1 MLAPRIDSRPRFRL
15 GRFMQRNFPPAQ
27 RSQTEIQIR
36 PWRRSFS
43 RGTLLGLLLFSATG
57 AASAEPPVVPAPLRT
72 RAEVAA
78 VLALAETPPAAPRA
92 LRVLLVAGPKD
103 HGAGQHDYPAWQKAW
118 APLLAKSPAVTVD
131 TAFPF
136 PSTEQLAVADL
147 AVFYLRGKWDEA
159 QLAELEKFQ
168 NRGGGIVTIHWAIGV
183 TGPPEKF
190 AERVGLA
197 YPSAK
202 YRHGVVDLKLATDHP
217 ITRGFPATLRF
228 TDESYWPLVGDTSR
242 VRLLGTS
249 EEKAGTGDVILPIPI
264 FWTHEPAGG
273 GRAFVCIFGHYM
285 WTFDDPLF
293 RLLLLRGMAWAARE
307 PTTRFDALATDG
319 VKFAD

>member
-1 MLAPRIDSRPRFRL
+1 MFRPVGPLLPMRKFALFWPLFIAVGFCQTSSAPKAK
-15 GRFMQRNFPPAQ
+15 Q
-27 RSQTEIQIR
+27 
-36 PWRRSFS
+36 
-43 RGTLLGLLLFSATG
+43 
-57 AASAEPPVVPAPLRT
+57 AEPPVVQPALRT

-78 VLALAETPPAAPRA
+78 VLKIAEPGPVNPRP

-118 APLLAKSPAVTVD
+118 TQLVAKSPGVTVD

-136 PSTEQLAVADL
+136 PTSEQFATADL
-147 AVFYLRGKWDEA
+147 AVFYLRGKWDAA
-159 QLAELEKFQ
+159 QLAALEKFQ
-168 NRGGGIVTIHWAIGV
+168 NRGGGVVTIHWAIGANEL
-183 TGPPEKF
+183 PLRF

-202 YRHGVVDLKLATDHP
+202 YRHGVVDLKLVTDHP
-217 ITRGFPATLRF
+217 VTRGFPATVRF
-228 TDESYWPLVGDTSR
+228 TDEPYWPFVGDATR
-242 VRLLGTS
+242 VRVLGTS
-249 EEKAGTGDVILPIPI
+249 DEKSGVGDALLPVPV